1 MYAPTE
7 CGGFQ
12 HVCVLSPGVNVSIQE
27 AEYSVRE
34 GDGTVEV
41 CAVLSGETDRPVTIA
56 FSTRESGSAA
66 GML

>member
-1 MYAPTE
+1 M
-7 CGGFQ
+7 
-12 HVCVLSPGVNVSIQE
+12 SIQE